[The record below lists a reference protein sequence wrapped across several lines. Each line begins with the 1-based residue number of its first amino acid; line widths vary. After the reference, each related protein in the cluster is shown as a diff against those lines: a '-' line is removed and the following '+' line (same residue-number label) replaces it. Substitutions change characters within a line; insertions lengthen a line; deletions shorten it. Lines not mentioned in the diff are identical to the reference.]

1 MIRNIDYSNI
11 DWKTI
16 PLEERNKMLKKA
28 NLLDDKGR
36 PKTKLTMQIKMMVVR
51 EYYKPDEQR
60 IIIK

>member
-1 MIRNIDYSNI
+1 MIKNFDYNNI
-11 DWKTI
+11 DWGAI

-36 PKTKLTMQIKMMVVR
+36 PKVKLTMQIKMMVVR

-60 IIIK
+60 IITK